1 MGKTSIYTACIA
13 TVDNAT
19 ANYQEQI
26 LECIASSNANSI
38 NSFFL
43 IYASSLVFFMQAGF
57 AMLCAGSVQKKNVQN
72 TMLKNLLDACGAA
85 LSFYAVGFAFAYGGS
100 YDEEKDGKT
109 TFIGTSNFFL
119 MGVDDIMFWMFQFAF
134 AATSATIVAGT
145 LAERCQMSAYLCY
158 SLVLTGFVYP
168 VVVHAIWSP
177 QGFLSAHRNDPLLDC
192 GFVDFAGSTV
202 VHLTGGFTALIAT
215 FLLGPRRGRF
225 FDARG
230 RLLDTPNPMPGHSSA
245 LQVSNYY

>member
-1 MGKTSIYTACIA
+1 MKTSVYEACKITLGIGANDTASHQ
-13 TVDNAT
+13 
-19 ANYQEQI
+19 QEM
-26 LECIASSNANSI
+26 LECIASSNASSI
-38 NSFFL
+38 DSFFL

-100 YDEEKDGKT
+100 DDMENEGKT

-119 MGVDDIMFWMFQFAF
+119 MGVEDLMFWMFQFAF

-145 LAERCQMSAYLCY
+145 LAERCQMPAYLCY

-177 QGFLSAHRNDPLLDC
+177 QGFLTAHRSDALWNC

-202 VHLTGGFTALIAT
+202 VHFTGGFTALIAT
-215 FLLGPRRGRF
+215 YLLGPRRGR
-225 FDARG
+225 
-230 RLLDTPNPMPGHSSA
+230 
-245 LQVSNYY
+245 